1 MAGNGGWQPELWPEK
16 IDRSSLAIV
25 LAKNRGVFFVLRSQV
40 MIDMRYRA
48 DHLFPTKLVC
58 ENLRERF
65 CM

>member
-1 MAGNGGWQPELWPEK
+1 MPGNGRRQPKSWAEE

-25 LAKNRGVFFVLRSQV
+25 LAKNRCAFLILGPQM

-58 ENLRERF
+58 ENLRERSG
-65 CM
+65 M

>member
-1 MAGNGGWQPELWPEK
+1 MPGNRRWQPELRPEK

-25 LAKNRGVFFVLRSQV
+25 LAKNRGPFLILGLQV

-65 CM
+65 RM

>member
-1 MAGNGGWQPELWPEK
+1 MPGNRRWQPELRAEK

-25 LAKNRGVFFVLRSQV
+25 LAKNRGAFFVLRSQV

-48 DHLFPTKLVC
+48 DHLFPPKLVC

-65 CM
+65 GM